1 MKNRYREEET
11 FGYYNRGEILIKF
24 DHHLDFMIEPNQ
36 TDFNET
42 FDGVSFNGFENAILI
57 NR

>member
-24 DHHLDFMIEPNQ
+24 DHHLDFMIKQ
-36 TDFNET
+36 ILMKLST
-42 FDGVSFNGFENAILI
+42 VSHLMGS
-57 NR
+57 RTRY